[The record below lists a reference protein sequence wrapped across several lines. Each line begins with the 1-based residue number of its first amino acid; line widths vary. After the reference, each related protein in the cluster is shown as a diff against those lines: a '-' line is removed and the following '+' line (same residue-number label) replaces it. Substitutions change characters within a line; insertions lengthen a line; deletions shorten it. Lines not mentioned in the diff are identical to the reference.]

1 MPNIGYGSDKR
12 TKYLMPD
19 GFKRFTVSK
28 VKVQYCHKKTE
39 RFLKFST
46 NPCLVRKM
54 KSGKIWL
61 KFSAN
66 KSFLKL

>member
-28 VKVQYCHKKTE
+28 VKVQYCHKKGE
-39 RFLKFST
+39 VFEVFY
-46 NPCLVRKM
+46 
-54 KSGKIWL
+54 
-61 KFSAN
+61 
-66 KSFLKL
+66 